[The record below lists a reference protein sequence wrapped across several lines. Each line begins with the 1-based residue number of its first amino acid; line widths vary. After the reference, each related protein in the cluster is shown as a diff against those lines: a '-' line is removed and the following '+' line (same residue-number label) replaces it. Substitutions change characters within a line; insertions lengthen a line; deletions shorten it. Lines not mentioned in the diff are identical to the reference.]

1 MSESQIFKIVLSRA
15 QRFLILDLCHR
26 PDQKIPD
33 GQEGRRYRRFM
44 RAFGL
49 SDVARIMREF
59 GSVATKTIRDENT
72 VHTFEVTSENVEYAL
87 KVLSGTRTP
96 LFEDVCGEL
105 MDELEA
111 LRRGEKV
118 EIPEAP
124 AYDPDADNIDWIP
137 EGEKD
142 EGG

>member
-1 MSESQIFKIVLSRA
+1 MTESQVFKINLSRA
-15 QRFLILDLCHR
+15 QRFLILDHCHK

-49 SDVARIMREF
+49 TDVARIVREF
-59 GSVATKTIRDENT
+59 GSVAGKTARDET
-72 VHTFEVTSENVEYAL
+72 TSHTFEVTSENVEYAL
-87 KVLSGTRTP
+87 KILSGTRTP

-105 MDELEA
+105 LDELEA
-111 LRRGEKV
+111 LRRGETP

-124 AYDPDADNIDWIP
+124 PYDPEKDNIDWIP
-137 EGEKD
+137 EGAKD